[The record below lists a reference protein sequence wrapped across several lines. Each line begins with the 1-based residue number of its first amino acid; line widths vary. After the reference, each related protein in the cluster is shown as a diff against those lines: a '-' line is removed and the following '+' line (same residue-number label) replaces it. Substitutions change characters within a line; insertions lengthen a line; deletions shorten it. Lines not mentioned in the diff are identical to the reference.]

1 MRDKLSVYAGDS
13 DLVLELARAYDLYCY
28 LGVLDSAIESYYI
41 NLAIEKYSEF
51 LKLYPYHQ
59 EAMLEYGRVLLNAGK
74 RNDAIEAFSQAAANS
89 PDNPNPYIWL
99 AEAYYESEDYEATT
113 KVCQQLSSLA
123 RVPGNFKSVLN
134 CWTSESV
141 EQTNSTIE
149 AKLI

>member
-1 MRDKLSVYAGDS
+1 VRDKLSVYARDS

-51 LKLYPYHQ
+51 LKLYPDHH

-74 RNDAIEAFSQAAANS
+74 RDKAIDALNQVVAKLPND
-89 PDNPNPYIWL
+89 PNPYIWL

-113 KVCQQLSSLA
+113 KVCQKLSSLA

-134 CWTSESV
+134 CWTSEST
-141 EQTNSTIE
+141 EHIN
-149 AKLI
+149 